1 MVKTMK
7 MYDALVENPY
17 YLKYYDGAFG
27 FDSSI
32 LDIAVKQ
39 NQKEYV
45 ELLIVLEQD
54 GIFRPYFDRPTMTNF
69 FFGSRIK
76 EIRDHVW

>member
-1 MVKTMK
+1 MN
-7 MYDALVENPY
+7 MYEALVENPY
-17 YLKYYDGAFG
+17 YRKYYDGAFG

-54 GIFRPYFDRPTMTNF
+54 GIFRPYFNRAKMTNF
-69 FFGSRIK
+69 FFGCRIK